1 MSQLLN
7 WEIFALCAAWTCL
20 IVTIIW
26 IVGLFQG
33 NHSLID
39 GYYGFGFAIPV
50 WIAYAVSGAA
60 SATAAVLLVVTSLHG
75 CRLGFYLT
83 KRWWGYRRTT
93 GGDQR
98 YLGFARKY
106 ARGYWWKSFII
117 ITEPQAL
124 IIAVVGLPS
133 VWGILATRAPN
144 GPLSVIACLGVAVF
158 GIGYYFEV
166 VADGQ
171 LQAFKADQNNKGRY
185 LRTGVWTYTRHPNYF
200 GNVTVW
206 WGIWLI
212 AVAGNPAVWWTVI
225 APLFNTLMLTSLFGR
240 ALQDRVMSARP
251 EYRKLMLE
259 TNGFLPLPRARP
271 APMPPTDNI

>member
-7 WEIFALCAAWTCL
+7 WEIFALCAGCTFL

-26 IVGLFQG
+26 LVGLFQG

-50 WIAYAVSGAA
+50 WIAYAASGAA

-98 YLGFARKY
+98 YLGFAQKY

-124 IIAVVGLPS
+124 IIALVGLPS

-144 GPLSVIACLGVAVF
+144 GPLNVIACLGVAVF

-171 LQAFKADQNNKGRY
+171 LQAFKADQNNEGRY

-200 GNVTVW
+200 GNVTLW

-212 AVAGNPAVWWTVI
+212 AVAGNGSVWWTVI
-225 APLFNTLMLTSLFGR
+225 APLFNTVMLTSLFGR
-240 ALQDRVMSARP
+240 ALQDRVMGARP

-259 TNGFLPLPRARP
+259 TNGFLPLPRTRAVP
-271 APMPPTDNI
+271 VPPSDNI